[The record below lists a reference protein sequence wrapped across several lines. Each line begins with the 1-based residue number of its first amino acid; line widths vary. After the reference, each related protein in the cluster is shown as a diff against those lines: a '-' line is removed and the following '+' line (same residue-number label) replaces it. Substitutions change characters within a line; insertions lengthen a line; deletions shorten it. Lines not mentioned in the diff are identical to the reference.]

1 MNAKIYAE
9 CVKIQALRELIL
21 RRDPRRPQRAL
32 LQAGGWTIPAAIGRA
47 GLTALKREGDGATPF
62 GAMRL
67 INGYYR
73 ADRVRLP
80 QTRLSMRPIDDRMGW
95 CDAPH
100 HAAYNRPVQLPFSD
114 NHERMMRDDGLYDI
128 CVVLDWN
135 IRERRRHTGSAIFF
149 HLAGPGHA
157 PTEGCIAIERQAM
170 LRLLPR
176 LAPTT
181 VVRVI

>member
-80 QTRLSMRPIDDRMGW
+80 QTRLSMRPIDDRMGV
-95 CDAPH
+95 PG
-100 HAAYNRPVQLPFSD
+100 
-114 NHERMMRDDGLYDI
+114 MGTGL
-128 CVVLDWN
+128 
-135 IRERRRHTGSAIFF
+135 E
-149 HLAGPGHA
+149 
-157 PTEGCIAIERQAM
+157 
-170 LRLLPR
+170 
-176 LAPTT
+176 
-181 VVRVI
+181 VRVLYGASW